1 MRTDDP
7 LDLSEYY
14 AQRGRVLLDA
24 AADWRGVDCM
34 SKSKF
39 VSILKVVP
47 PNMTTQNGF
56 VWPEKGPVECPDW
69 DPKPECGSVLH
80 GWRWTPSCDI
90 NSSNGYHNDPNAK
103 WLVVRVASD
112 QIVGLAGKIKFHSG
126 TVIHCGTF
134 ASAIKKIQINP
145 AVAGFLGTATAG
157 DEGTA
162 TAGDRG
168 TATAG
173 EGGTATAGDEGAATA
188 GDRGTATAG
197 FRGTA
202 TAGDQ
207 GAATAGDDGAA
218 TAGNRGT
225 ATAGFRGTA
234 TAGNYGTAT
243 AGNGGVISILFFD
256 ESLKKYRRLAAEIG
270 VTPGIEPG
278 KKYRAENGRFVEVVE

>member
-69 DPKPECGSVLH
+69 DPKPECGSGLH

-103 WLVVRVASD
+103 WLVVKVQVAE
-112 QIVGLAGKIKFHSG
+112 IVNLPGKVKFRSG
-126 TVIHCGTF
+126 TVVHCGTF
-134 ASAIKKIQINP
+134 ESAIKKIQTNP
-145 AVAGFLGTATAG
+145 AIAGFRGTATAG

-162 TAGDRG
+162 TAG
-168 TATAG
+168 
-173 EGGTATAGDEGAATA
+173 
-188 GDRGTATAG
+188 

-202 TAGDQ
+202 TAGY
-207 GAATAGDDGAA
+207 
-218 TAGNRGT
+218 RGT
-225 ATAGFRGTA
+225 ATAGYRGTATAGYRGTATAGYRGTATAGDYGTA